1 MAYRSGLTFLG
12 LPLVDIAT
20 GTTVNG
26 KYRRGIARGWI
37 AIGDVSFGALFSLG
51 GVAFGLIALG
61 GLSVGLVAL
70 GGLAI
75 GGLALGGA
83 AVGGWAIGGGA
94 YALHAAVGGQAIAI
108 VYAKGGQAIARHT
121 SDLAAQDFFS
131 QSLFFRIGQAVME
144 HSQWLLLLL
153 LIPAI
158 LASRQWRRAPK
169 S

>member
-1 MAYRSGLTFLG
+1 VAYRSSVTFLG
-12 LPLVDIAT
+12 LPLVDVAT
-20 GTTVNG
+20 GTTVGG

-37 AIGDVSFGALFSLG
+37 AVGDVAFGALLSLG
-51 GVAFGLIALG
+51 GVAFGLISLG
-61 GLSVGLVAL
+61 GVSVGLLAI

-75 GGLALGGA
+75 GGCALGGG

-108 VYAKGGQAIARHT
+108 TYAKGGQAIARHT
-121 SDLAAQDFFS
+121 TDLAAQNFFS
-131 QSLFFRIGQAVME
+131 QSFFFRVGEAVMR
-144 HSQWLLLLL
+144 HSQWLVLVLI
-153 LIPAI
+153 IPAI